1 MSRDEHGAMRPLDRL
16 ASAPVDRRGLSL
28 ALLIATGLVSPAAAS
43 AQATLR
49 GRIVD
54 EATAAPLGD
63 ARIQIVGT
71 SLAASANADGRY
83 VISNVP
89 AGPVDVRVTHVG
101 HGEQR
106 QAIRVENGS
115 AATLDFALKAAATVL
130 DAVVA
135 TATGD
140 QRKAELGNS
149 IATIDAARRV
159 EETSINAIADLIVAK
174 AAGVSVTPGNMT
186 GSAPVVRMRGLNSLS
201 LSNAPLVVVDGVP
214 LLSGSSTARVGG
226 TSISFLNSLAPEE
239 IDAIEIARGPS
250 AATLY
255 GTGAANGVIVVR
267 TKQGRAGNARWNWF
281 AERGQ
286 VEDRNSYPPT
296 DALWGHSP
304 TKNPVRC
311 QLATMAPTVCVPDSL
326 TSIDIPMDHTIGPLG
341 TGANQTIG
349 GSVGGGTDAVRYFV
363 SGDLFN
369 ETGPYRMPAFSV
381 ARLQDSLHTIVRDEW
396 LHPEALQREN
406 ARVNVSATVSPALDL
421 SVNIGLA
428 KSDQRLPQTDNNTL
442 GLGAAMLLT
451 RGTDHGG
458 LDYNPVGAF
467 GEALHGYSGV
477 TPAEIFQYSTTERIQ
492 RSTAS
497 ATALWH
503 PLSWMQN
510 SATVGMDLAGQLL
523 LQLCEFSQCPNV
535 GTTRQGLAYSETDNS
550 RVFGVKITSASFWNP
565 RLSLSF
571 KSTVGGDYANN
582 ETDVTVASGTGLT
595 PGAETVNGAA
605 TKTASS
611 TPPTAAKTLGGYVQ
625 EEIAVRDRLF
635 LAGMIRTDKNSAF
648 GTEFRRVFYPGLSL
662 SWLLSDE
669 SFFRAPRF
677 IDAVRLRAA
686 YGVSGVQ
693 PNATDAL
700 RTFAATTVN
709 ILAVN
714 TPGLIET
721 AVGNPGLKPET
732 SAELESG
739 FELRAFGNRVSAD
752 MTYYRKQTRDALVS
766 LPVAASAAPPALAV
780 RTNIGSVKNE
790 GVEMQVTTRL
800 LDAPRLGWTMTV
812 TGSHNTNTVA
822 SLGVDLS
829 GNPNKTIGTGATR
842 DSIGLPVNAVLIR
855 NYAFKD
861 ANGDGAIQAN
871 EVTVDTGV
879 SYKGYSAPR
888 DLVSIQQSVELFRRR
903 LRVNALVDY
912 KGGYNLLNFTATL
925 TCGLALQSCPEDQ
938 DRTTSL
944 ARQARAVAMNSGTTI
959 NGTKYTTQR
968 GYWENGQFW
977 RLRELS
983 ATWDLPSAVARA
995 ALRAN
1000 NGSVTFG
1007 ARNLHVWTKYTG
1019 IDPEASYSTLD
1030 VPMDF
1035 VTSPPRTYFTLRLNL
1050 HY

>member
-1 MSRDEHGAMRPLDRL
+1 MRTLDWL
-16 ASAPVDRRGLSL
+16 SSVAADRHRRSF
-28 ALLIATGLVSPAAAS
+28 ALVAAAAAVMAAPGVAV

-49 GRIVD
+49 GRVVD
-54 EATAAPLGD
+54 ENTSAPLGD
-63 ARIQIVGT
+63 AQVQIVGT
-71 SLAASANADGRY
+71 SLAVSANADGRY
-83 VISNVP
+83 VISNAP
-89 AGPVDVRVTHVG
+89 PGSVDVRVTRVG
-101 HGEQR
+101 YGEQR
-106 QAIRVENGS
+106 RSVRLDDGAV
-115 AATLDFALKAAATVL
+115 ATLDFALKATTTML
-130 DAVVA
+130 DPVVA
-135 TATGD
+135 TATGI
-140 QRKAELGNS
+140 QRKVELGSS

-159 EETSINAIADLIVAK
+159 EETSINTVADLLVAK
-174 AAGVSVTPGNMT
+174 AAGVIVTPGNMT

-201 LSNAPLVVVDGVP
+201 LSNAPLVIVDGVP
-214 LLSGSSTARVGG
+214 YLSSSMTARVGG
-226 TSISFLNSLAPEE
+226 TNVSFLNSLAPEDIE
-239 IDAIEIARGPS
+239 SIEIARGPS

-255 GTGAANGVIVVR
+255 GTGAANGVIVVS

-281 AERGQ
+281 AEHGQ
-286 VEDRNSYPPT
+286 VEDRNTYPPT
-296 DALWGHSP
+296 NALWGHSA
-304 TKNPVRC
+304 TKNPTRC

-326 TSIDIPMDHTIGPLG
+326 TSLDIPMDRTIGPLG
-341 TGANQTIG
+341 TGANQTFG
-349 GSVGGGTDAVRYFV
+349 GSVGGGTAAIRYFV

-381 ARLQDSLHTIVRDEW
+381 ARLEDSLHTAVRDEW

-406 ARVNVSATVSPALDL
+406 ARVNVSAIISPALDL
-421 SVNIGLA
+421 SLNIGLA

-451 RGTDHGG
+451 RGTDHAG
-458 LDYNPVGAF
+458 LDYNPLGSF

-492 RSTAS
+492 RSTTS

-523 LQLCEFSQCPNV
+523 LQLCRTSQCPNV
-535 GTTRQGLAYSETDNS
+535 GQTRQGLAYSETDNNRS
-550 RVFGVKITSASFWNP
+550 FGVKVASTSFWNP
-565 RLSLSF
+565 RPSLSF
-571 KSTVGGDYANN
+571 KSTVGGEYENN
-582 ETDVTVASGTGLT
+582 ETDATVASGTALT
-595 PGAETVNGAA
+595 PGSETVNGAA

-611 TPPTAAKTLGGYVQ
+611 TPPTAAKTLGAYVQ
-625 EEIAVRDRLF
+625 EEIGARDRLF
-635 LAGMIRTDKNSAF
+635 FAGTIRTDKNSAF
-648 GTEFRRVFYPGLSL
+648 GTDFRRVFYPGLSL

-677 IDAVRLRAA
+677 IDGLRLRAA

-721 AVGNPGLKPET
+721 TVGNPGLKPET
-732 SAELESG
+732 SAELEGG
-739 FELRAFGNRVSAD
+739 FELRAFGNRVNAD
-752 MTYYRKQTRDALVS
+752 MTYYRKQTHDALVS

-780 RTNIGSVKNE
+780 RTNLGSVKNE
-790 GVEMQVTTRL
+790 GVEMQLTTRL
-800 LDAPRLGWTMTV
+800 LDTRWVGWTMTV
-812 TGSHNTNTVA
+812 AGSHNSNQVV
-822 SLGVDLS
+822 SLGVDLN
-829 GNPNKTIGTGATR
+829 GQPNKTIGTGATR
-842 DSIGLPVNAVLIR
+842 DSAGLPVNAILIR
-855 NYAFKD
+855 NYTFKD
-861 ANGDGAIQAN
+861 ANGDGIIQAS
-871 EVTVDTGV
+871 EVTVDTGL

-888 DLVSIQQSVELFRRR
+888 DLVSIQQSVDLFRRGLR
-903 LRVNALVDY
+903 LNALVDY
-912 KGGYNLLNFTATL
+912 KGGYNLLNNTATL
-925 TCGLALQSCPEDQ
+925 TCGLAFQSCAEDQ
-938 DRTTSL
+938 DKSMSL
-944 ARQARAVAMNSGTTI
+944 ARQARAVAMNYGTTI

-968 GYWENGQFW
+968 GFWEDGQFW

-983 ATWDLPSAVARA
+983 ATWDIPSAAART
-995 ALRAN
+995 ALRAHD
-1000 NGSVTFG
+1000 GSLTFG

-1035 VTSPPRTYFTLRLNL
+1035 VTAPPRTYFTFRLNL